1 MASVDCRLACCRF
14 RTFDDRSEWAREHSL
29 RSRVTEAADL
39 AALAPSMRAGRQ
51 LDVIRAARTS
61 LVMVNSALRA
71 PSHDMLPTEHVENQL
86 AALQRLVA
94 SRQAA

>member
-1 MASVDCRLACCRF
+1 
-14 RTFDDRSEWAREHSL
+14 
-29 RSRVTEAADL
+29 
-39 AALAPSMRAGRQ
+39 MRAGRQ